1 MCLTQRPS
9 DNWQDVIDHINISLV
24 HDRYKK
30 LGKISE
36 NLLLSKGLAYINL
49 TL

>member
-1 MCLTQRPS
+1 MCLTQLPS
-9 DNWQDVIDHINISLV
+9 DNWPGVRDHSDISLV

-36 NLLLSKGLAYINL
+36 NLLLS
-49 TL
+49 